1 MSDAVIMTKQKKNL
15 SKPETRAPIKQS
27 GIAPSK
33 KLRSLLAISVAL
45 ALGLLAC
52 NHTTT
57 MSTAPV
63 VVRLTHVGNPQTNFG
78 RAAIRFAELT
88 TAKTNGQVRMEVFPE
103 LSLSGGDNLAA
114 LKKLQEGEVDATLHS
129 NLIYA
134 NLDPRFEVFSLPYVM
149 TSRQAAY
156 RVVDGDV
163 GNELLCLMKQYNIIG
178 LAYGENG
185 FRQVTNSKRPVAR
198 PDDIQGLRIRVPETK
213 LYLDTMKALGADAQ
227 VMTFN
232 QVYAALQRGE
242 LDGQE
247 NPLSIIYSSELY
259 KVQKYLTVWDYS
271 WDTVVLG
278 FNRGFWDRL
287 PQYLKDALRLA
298 AQETM
303 ISMRQWAQN
312 DDQSLLEQLR
322 KAGMEVTVLTAAQKQ
337 PFIEATKPVY
347 AAEEA
352 KVGKELVARV
362 QKIGRGD

>member
-1 MSDAVIMTKQKKNL
+1 M
-15 SKPETRAPIKQS
+15 APGKT
-27 GIAPSK
+27 
-33 KLRSLLAISVAL
+33 LWSLLVISL
-45 ALGLLAC
+45 ALVLVLGAC
-52 NHTTT
+52 VRPTTT
-57 MSTAPV
+57 PASPV
-63 VVRLTHVGNPQTNFG
+63 VVRLTHVGNSQTNFG
-78 RAAIRFAELT
+78 KAAVRFAELT
-88 TAKTNGQVRMEVFPE
+88 AAKTNGQIKVEVFPE

-114 LKKLQEGEVDATLHS
+114 LKRLQEGAVDATLHS

-134 NLDPRFEVFSLPYVM
+134 NIDPQFEVFSLPYVM
-149 TSRQAAY
+149 TSRKAAY
-156 RVVDGDV
+156 KVVDGDV
-163 GNELLCLMKQYNIIG
+163 GKELLRVMEQYNIVG

-185 FRQVTNSKRPVAR
+185 FRQLTNSRRPIVT

-227 VMTFN
+227 VMTFSK
-232 QVYAALQRGE
+232 VYATLQRGE

-287 PQYLKDALRLA
+287 PLYLQTALREA
-298 AQETM
+298 AQEAM
-303 ISMRQWAQN
+303 LSMRQWAQS

-322 KAGMEVTVLTAAQKQ
+322 QAGMELTVLTAVQKQ

-347 AAEEA
+347 AAEA
-352 KVGKELVARV
+352 ANVGDDLVGRV
-362 QKIGRGD
+362 QKIGRGG